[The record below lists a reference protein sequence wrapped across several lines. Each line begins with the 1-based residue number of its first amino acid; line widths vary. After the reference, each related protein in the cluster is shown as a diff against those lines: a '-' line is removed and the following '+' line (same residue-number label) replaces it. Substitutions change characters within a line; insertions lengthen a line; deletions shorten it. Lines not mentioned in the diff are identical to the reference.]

1 MTKDKIWHLVAR
13 KLNGE
18 ASPEELKELE
28 LLQQEGSLLH
38 YELQLLEQFWHTEP
52 EADTDYLE
60 ATYLLHHS
68 KMKKLGIEPGAAI
81 SVTEEAG
88 LHPSTRFSGRK
99 LLVFSLL
106 ALLVI
111 TTAYFVVRQPARKT
125 DLVQVPE
132 KKAAT
137 QGVVETKKASKT
149 KLVLPD
155 GSTVWL
161 NSGSKL
167 SYQNMMSKA
176 DKREVTLTGEAY
188 FDVTRNPKR
197 PFIIHTSSIDVKV
210 LGTEFNVKAYPDDA
224 TVETSLIHGS
234 VQVYLKND
242 PSKSYLLKPN
252 EKLILY
258 KPGDVVNTTKRS
270 SSDLKSFGS
279 IPKVA
284 VEKLNYING
293 SPVATEA
300 AWVKNQLSF
309 NDESFKDIA
318 VKLERWYDVEFE
330 FKNNQLELERLTGS
344 LPSASLKQALDAWK
358 FTTPGFNYRIED
370 KKVIIY

>member
-28 LLQQEGSLLH
+28 LLQQEGTLLH
-38 YELQLLEQFWHTEP
+38 YELQLLEQFWLTEP

-68 KMKKLGIEPGAAI
+68 KMKKLGIEPGAAN
-81 SVTEEAG
+81 SKKEETDF
-88 LHPSTRFSGRK
+88 HSSPRFSSRK
-99 LLVFSLL
+99 LLAFSLL
-106 ALLVI
+106 ALLIV
-111 TTAYFVVRQPARKT
+111 TTAYFVVRQPAGKT
-125 DLVQVPE
+125 ELAKLPETKAVP
-132 KKAAT
+132 
-137 QGVVETKKASKT
+137 QGIVETKKASKT

-188 FDVTRNPKR
+188 FDVTRNPQR

-234 VQVYLKND
+234 VQVFLKND
-242 PSKSYLLKPN
+242 PSKFYLLKPN

-258 KPGDVVNTTKRS
+258 KPRDVVNTTNRN
-270 SSDLKSFGS
+270 SSDFKAFGN

-309 NDESFKDIA
+309 NDESFKDVA

-330 FKNNQLELERLTGS
+330 FVNNQLELERLTGS

-358 FTTPGFNYRIED
+358 FTTPGFHYRIED

>member
-13 KLNGE
+13 KLSGE

-28 LLQQEGSLLH
+28 LLQKEGTLLH
-38 YELQLLEQFWHTEP
+38 FELQLLEQYWGTET

-68 KMKKLGIEPGAAI
+68 KMKKLGIEPGASAAAA
-81 SVTEEAG
+81 SETG
-88 LHPSTRFSGRK
+88 FHRSFGFFSRK
-99 LLVFSLL
+99 VLAFTFL
-106 ALLVI
+106 ALLVL
-111 TTAYFVVRQPARKT
+111 TAAYFIISKPAGKT
-125 DLVQVPE
+125 ELV
-132 KKAAT
+132 KALPASNET
-137 QGVVETKKASKT
+137 QGIVETKKASKS
-149 KLVLPD
+149 KLILPD

-167 SYQNMMSKA
+167 SYKDMMNKA
-176 DKREVTLTGEAY
+176 EIREVTLTGEAY
-188 FDVTRNPKR
+188 FDVARNPKR
-197 PFIIHTSSIDVKV
+197 PFIIHTSNIDVKV

-258 KPGDVVNTTKRS
+258 KPREVVNTTNRNS
-270 SSDLKSFGS
+270 SNLKTFVG

-293 SPVATEA
+293 SPIATEA
-300 AWVKNQLSF
+300 AWVRNQLSF
-309 NDESFKDIA
+309 KGESFKEVA
-318 VKLERWYDVEFE
+318 VKLERWYNVEFE
-330 FKNNQLELERLTGS
+330 FNNNQLELEQLTGT
-344 LPSASLKQALDAWK
+344 LPSESLKLALDAWK
-358 FTTPGFNYRIED
+358 FTTPGFNYRIEN

>member
-1 MTKDKIWHLVAR
+1 MTKEKIWHLVAR

-28 LLQQEGSLLH
+28 LLQQEGTLLH
-38 YELQLLEQFWHTEP
+38 YELQLLEQFWNTEA

-68 KMKKLGIEPGAAI
+68 KMKKLGIEPGA
-81 SVTEEAG
+81 STSKTDETDF
-88 LHPSTRFSGRK
+88 HPSPRFSSRK
-99 LLVFSLL
+99 LLAFSLL
-106 ALLVI
+106 ALLLV
-111 TTAYFVVRQPARKT
+111 TTAYFVVRQPAGKT
-125 DLVQVPE
+125 EMAKLPETKVVPP
-132 KKAAT
+132 
-137 QGVVETKKASKT
+137 GIVETKKASKT

-234 VQVYLKND
+234 VQVFLKND

-258 KPGDVVNTTKRS
+258 KPRDVVNTTKKS
-270 SSDLKSFGS
+270 SNDLKSFGN

-284 VEKLNYING
+284 IEKLNYIKG

-309 NDESFKDIA
+309 NDESFKDVA

-330 FKNNQLELERLTGS
+330 FVNNQLELERLTGS

-358 FTTPGFNYRIED
+358 FTTPGFHYRIEN